1 MSERVRRSCRLRLGI
16 ALAVSLALLLPTA
29 ASAGAIAKRT
39 GRPAADLVVEINPTS
54 FAGGLL
60 DYFVSVENEG
70 PGPASGVALL
80 VRLPAGRPLDVQAL
94 AVEVSRPACR
104 RRARAVSCTLGG
116 LAAHSYKEVV
126 IAMTAPR
133 RGSYVITAQV
143 RSPTP
148 DPEPGN
154 NTGSARIQVP

>member
-1 MSERVRRSCRLRLGI
+1 MSERVRRPCRLRLGM
-16 ALAVSLALLLPTA
+16 ALAASLLLPTA

-39 GRPAADLVVEINPTS
+39 GRPAADLAVEINPTS

-70 PGPASGVALL
+70 PGPASGVVLL
-80 VRLPAGRPLDVQAL
+80 VRLPAGRLLDVHAL
-94 AVEVSRPACR
+94 ALEISRPACR
-104 RRARAVSCTLGG
+104 RRARAVSCMLGG

-126 IAMTAPR
+126 ISMTAPR
-133 RGSYVITAQV
+133 RGTYVIAAQV